1 MPQYEDGK
9 IVAVKTRDYTAE
21 LSPDVYLMFF
31 NDACKVVDEAK
42 LALLNAEEL
51 DDEVKAKKVAK
62 NIRDGISKLKKRY
75 LEDYGKPTENSG
87 K

>member
-9 IVAVKTRDYTAE
+9 IVAVKTMNYTAE
-21 LSPDVYLMFF
+21 LSPDEYLMFF
-31 NDACKVVDEAK
+31 NDACRVIDEAK
-42 LALLNAEEL
+42 LALLNADEL

-62 NIRDGISKLKKRY
+62 NIKDGISKLKKRY
-75 LEDYGKPTENSG
+75 LEDFGKPTEES